1 MPHSAPLPGRPVRG
15 SSTGRP
21 IMALLDLLGR
31 RWTLRVI
38 WELRD
43 EPPLRFRELQA
54 RCDGASSSVLADRL
68 RELGDAGLVAHAG
81 DGYALTD
88 QGRDLLGRLAPLDA
102 WAATWHRPT
111 TADLSRRRRGGS
123 TRGCG

>member
-1 MPHSAPLPGRPVRG
+1 MSERTPLPGRPVRG

-43 EPPLRFRELQA
+43 ERAPTFRVLQA
-54 RCDGASSSVLADRL
+54 RCDDVSSSVLAGRL
-68 RELGDAGLVAHAG
+68 AELAEAALVTHAG
-81 DGYALTD
+81 DGYALTP
-88 QGRDLLGRLAPLDA
+88 QGRDLLDRLAPLDD
-102 WAATWHRPT
+102 WASRWRPGR
-111 TADLSRRRRGGS
+111 AGS
-123 TRGCG
+123 STD